1 MNSWMATAG
10 RIIPVDVV
18 VERTTGL
25 VFPSSLDDVD
35 DDDDPSSSSTS
46 SRVFSSFLAREIRL
60 VRMFDVAAAISDET
74 KGTSWRETMGS
85 T

>member
-25 VFPSSLDDVD
+25 VFPSSLDD
-35 DDDDPSSSSTS
+35 DDDDPSSSTS